1 MTTVMSPLSALLMT
15 IDVSLRKSNRAFLSL
30 GVRLSVVCCAFS
42 TLRSCSIS
50 FKIQLSREVE
60 RRDAVHVYL
69 VMYVSLSV
77 RKSPTSVLGSNFL
90 GEGVGIND
98 VPNAKSAYSS

>member
-42 TLRSCSIS
+42 RLKSCSIS
-50 FKIQLSREVE
+50 LQMQLSREVE
-60 RRDAVHVYL
+60 RRDAVCVFS
-69 VMYVSLSV
+69 YVCVPELSKITHKCIRV
-77 RKSPTSVLGSNFL
+77 KFSWGGGGN
-90 GEGVGIND
+90 
-98 VPNAKSAYSS
+98 K